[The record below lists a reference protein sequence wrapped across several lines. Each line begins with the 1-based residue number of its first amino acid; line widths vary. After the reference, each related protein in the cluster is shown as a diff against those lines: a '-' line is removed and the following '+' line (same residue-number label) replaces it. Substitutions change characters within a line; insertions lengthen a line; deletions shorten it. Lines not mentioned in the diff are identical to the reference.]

1 MKWKQ
6 GVKLIK
12 DGKTYICMRDK
23 KKEIPEDDILI
34 AELLENG
41 VNDDDRLVSE
51 VSVYEDGDNIQARL
65 RLAQFVE
72 DFGDFIEDAVPSKLY
87 E

>member
-1 MKWKQ
+1 ML
-6 GVKLIK
+6 GERPDVL
-12 DGKTYICMRDK
+12 RLLLAFRRVRLLFRR
-23 KKEIPEDDILI
+23 ILLREV
-34 AELLENG
+34 AELVENG